1 MCCCLARAYLKNLL
15 KWSKSKPGSYLF
27 PQPPALPPCDT
38 ALNGPPA
45 PIKYLP
51 VGFFA
56 LPKHLLV
63 LWWLFAHPV
72 CAVSSLTAS
81 PHLLR
86 ESPHHFHAPCTEET
100 THKVFQ
106 ADLPSSTKTA
116 LTFPLFFFPCTN
128 TFPFLE
134 SPTHNQPLQLM
145 AGASGSASWAPSA
158 KGCSA
163 NPHSTAEDKEQ

>member
-1 MCCCLARAYLKNLL
+1 MSGPKLTLLQSQLCLEASCLLFRPMCCCLARAYLKNLL

-27 PQPPALPPCDT
+27 PQPPALPPRDM
-38 ALNGPPA
+38 ALNGSPA

-56 LPKHLLV
+56 LPEHLLV

-86 ESPHHFHAPCTEET
+86 ESPHHFHAPSTEET
-100 THKVFQ
+100 THNEVFH
-106 ADLPSSTKTA
+106 ADLPSSTKNA
-116 LTFPLFFFPCTN
+116 LTSLLFFFPYTSFRSLILPDA
-128 TFPFLE
+128 T
-134 SPTHNQPLQLM
+134 SP
-145 AGASGSASWAPSA
+145 
-158 KGCSA
+158 CS
-163 NPHSTAEDKEQ
+163 